1 MPAPLAILA
10 ASGHELPLLT
20 TLAAGFVAAWILGLI
35 TQRLGLSPIVGYLLA
50 GVVIGPKTPGFVGD
64 PALAHQLAELGV
76 ILLMFGVGLHFHLRD
91 LWAVRAIAIPGALG
105 QSLLATLAAAAILA
119 LLGWPMRSGVVVGM
133 AMAVAS
139 TVVLLRVLADRN
151 LLSSSH
157 GHVAVGWLIVED
169 LLTVV
174 ALVLVPMMAPAP
186 LLADGTPDLA
196 HAGGGLAEIAWAL
209 LKLGALVAI
218 MLLAGTRVV
227 PWILEQVAKLRSRE
241 LFTLTILVL
250 SVAIAVAAGSLF
262 GASMALGAF
271 LAGLVVGQS
280 PASHQAAADAL
291 PMRDAF
297 AVIFFVSVGMLVDPS
312 FVVAQPA
319 LVLAGLAVV
328 LVVKPL
334 AAMLIV
340 ALCGY
345 PVRTALV
352 VAIGLAQIGEF
363 SFILGQV
370 ASDHKL
376 LPPGGMDLLVTV
388 AVISITLNPLAFR
401 TAEPLERMI
410 ERIPWLWRLLD
421 ARHARR
427 ASALVAGAAARAPA
441 DAETA
446 ARPLAVVVGYGP
458 AGRLVDAMLADSGFR
473 TVVVDMNIDTVQSLA
488 RRGREAIYGDAAR
501 REVLEHAGLAHA
513 AHLVVTLPHTEG
525 RLGIVQFARA
535 INPGVEITV
544 RARYLA
550 ERESLR
556 SAGAD
561 AVVVEEG
568 EVGVALARRVLE
580 RRGTPPE
587 RIERLLLAMRRLWNL
602 QQ

>member
-1 MPAPLAILA
+1 
-10 ASGHELPLLT
+10 
-20 TLAAGFVAAWILGLI
+20 
-35 TQRLGLSPIVGYLLA
+35 
-50 GVVIGPKTPGFVGD
+50 
-64 PALAHQLAELGV
+64 
-76 ILLMFGVGLHFHLRD
+76 
-91 LWAVRAIAIPGALG
+91 
-105 QSLLATLAAAAILA
+105 
-119 LLGWPMRSGVVVGM
+119 
-133 AMAVAS
+133 
-139 TVVLLRVLADRN
+139 
-151 LLSSSH
+151 
-157 GHVAVGWLIVED
+157 
-169 LLTVV
+169 
-174 ALVLVPMMAPAP
+174 MMAPAP

-262 GASMALGAF
+262 GASMALGSF
-271 LAGLVVGQS
+271 LAGLVVGRS

-312 FVVAQPA
+312 FVVAQPG

-328 LVVKPL
+328 LIVKPL